1 MFITINTNEIN
12 TPKFKI
18 FLKNGKKTISTYQYE
33 LKERTPNSSARES
46 YTSKDVF
53 YLIMP
58 DRFANGDEK
67 KMIQINLSS
76 KKQTEKVKEEDMVV
90 I

>member
-1 MFITINTNEIN
+1 
-12 TPKFKI
+12 
-18 FLKNGKKTISTYQYE
+18 

-67 KMIQINLSS
+67 MILTKLSL